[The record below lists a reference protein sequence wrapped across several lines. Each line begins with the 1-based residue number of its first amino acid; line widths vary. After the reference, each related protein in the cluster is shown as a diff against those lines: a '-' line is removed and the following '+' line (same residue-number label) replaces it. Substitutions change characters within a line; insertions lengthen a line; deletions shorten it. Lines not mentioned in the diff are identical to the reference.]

1 MDRRD
6 QRRRNEPAV
15 AERQEVVMVVDEI
28 EARGLLEG
36 VRDVERLP
44 HLGIERLVL
53 GERAR
58 ADPIQPRAR
67 ETVRGREQRYVEPPL
82 DQPLGEKGHDALP
95 RPVVPRRHAPGDRR
109 EHTDAHALAAR
120 AGGGALLGPL
130 TVDSATP
137 AASRRPA
144 RLDEFLEA
152 LQIALHAQVVS
163 SKNVADALGRVLR
176 LPMELELDLG
186 LVAIVW
192 FEPDDA
198 FVRRARDAPPRDD
211 TVGLLLIDRCV
222 PFLDSAPHAPAPM
235 QPLVVHLLDRLDAF
249 HEAREL
255 LELCPLVVSDS
266 DRANHLDRLLQI
278 RNRSSRLSHFFH
290 DLYLRLVFTL

>member
-58 ADPIQPRAR
+58 ADPIRPRAR
-67 ETVRGREQRYVEPPL
+67 EAVRGREQRYVETPL

-120 AGGGALLGPL
+120 ARAGVLLDPL
-130 TVDSATP
+130 TLDSATP

-152 LQIALHAQVVS
+152 LQTALHAHVVS
-163 SKNVADALGRVLR
+163 YKHVLHAPGRALR
-176 LPMELELDLG
+176 LPMPFDLERGLLG
-186 LVAIVW
+186 IVW

-198 FVRRARDAPPRDD
+198 
-211 TVGLLLIDRCV
+211 C
-222 PFLDSAPHAPAPM
+222 
-235 QPLVVHLLDRLDAF
+235 
-249 HEAREL
+249 
-255 LELCPLVVSDS
+255 
-266 DRANHLDRLLQI
+266 
-278 RNRSSRLSHFFH
+278 
-290 DLYLRLVFTL
+290 